1 MLLYVEQGVK
11 FTKTYGD
18 IDENFYMSMEGMYEK
33 ALESIN
39 EYGFKETFQKRCKK
53 IVENTSG
60 MGWGFHD
67 TLCDIYDEAF

>member
-1 MLLYVEQGVK
+1 
-11 FTKTYGD
+11 
-18 IDENFYMSMEGMYEK
+18 MSMEGMYEK

-39 EYGFKETFQKRCKK
+39 KHGFKETFQKRCKK
-53 IVENTSG
+53 IIENTSG